1 MAFQH
6 YRVPMDVLDKIKLLS
21 SQPSLDEETLLLLTQ
36 IDESIKI
43 LIKTLEEYG

>member
-1 MAFQH
+1 
-6 YRVPMDVLDKIKLLS
+6 MDVLDKIKHLS
-21 SQPSLDEETLLLLTQ
+21 SQPSLDEETQLQLTQ